1 MTPADQIDIITGAL
15 AGTANKTLLAWAKK
29 HQIAAVGLFLGDG
42 DSVKVTQLD
51 EELGYVGL
59 AQPGSPKL
67 INTLLENGYLP
78 VVSSIGV
85 TDEGQLMNVN
95 ADQAAT
101 ALAATLGADLILLSD
116 VSGILDGKGQRIA
129 EMTAAKAE
137 QLIEQGII
145 TDGMIV
151 KVNAALDA
159 ARTLGRPV
167 DIASWRHAEQ
177 LPALFNGMP
186 MGTRILACFVS
197 RRRSF
202 PALNFKIRKQSYGTL
217 GRAFYQAADQRFK
230 QFNDSLRFDYRLAEQ
245 DIVGSVAWSKALV
258 TVGVLTAE
266 EQAQLEE
273 ALNVLLEDVRARP
286 QQILES
292 DAEDIHSWVE
302 GKLIDKVG
310 QLGKKLHTGRSR
322 NDQVATDLK
331 LWCKDTVS
339 ELLTANRQLQSAL
352 VETAQNNQD
361 A

>member
-1 MTPADQIDIITGAL
+1 MMNPLIIKLGGVLLDSEEALERLFSALVNYRESHQRPLVIVHGGGCVVDELMKGLNLPVKKKNGLRVTPADQIDIITGAL

-51 EELGYVGL
+51 EELGHVGL

-116 VSGILDGKGQRIA
+116 VSGIA

-186 MGTRILACFVS
+186 MGTRILA
-197 RRRSF
+197 
-202 PALNFKIRKQSYGTL
+202 
-217 GRAFYQAADQRFK
+217 
-230 QFNDSLRFDYRLAEQ
+230 
-245 DIVGSVAWSKALV
+245 
-258 TVGVLTAE
+258 
-266 EQAQLEE
+266 
-273 ALNVLLEDVRARP
+273 
-286 QQILES
+286 
-292 DAEDIHSWVE
+292 
-302 GKLIDKVG
+302 
-310 QLGKKLHTGRSR
+310 
-322 NDQVATDLK
+322 
-331 LWCKDTVS
+331 
-339 ELLTANRQLQSAL
+339 
-352 VETAQNNQD
+352 
-361 A
+361 